1 MFKFKHIFVAVFSFL
16 VLFTSC
22 QNEETQ
28 LIPKPLATNTAN
40 AEKIEQFGLLDLSTK
55 KLAYSSLSSDE
66 KFTFWTNHLTSYL
79 KSTELSEEQKSVVK
93 ESLDKLT
100 PEVYQN
106 EAKRVQFKAFMDGQW
121 GKKLLANFT
130 KQQIQEIFLLV
141 DFSKKSK
148 AQVTYL
154 RGSCDCNPSS
164 IFIDD
169 CFRGSCVY
177 APGGCT
183 PPRGDL
189 GYTCGAMWLDHC
201 NAGCL

>member
-22 QNEETQ
+22 QNGETQ
-28 LIPKPLATNTAN
+28 LMPKPSATNTSN
-40 AEKIEQFGLLDLSTK
+40 AEKIEQFWELDLSTK

-66 KFTFWTNHLTSYL
+66 KFTFWTNHLTTYL

-106 EAKRVQFKAFMDGQW
+106 ETKRVQFKAFMDGQW

-148 AQVTYL
+148 APTTYL
-154 RGSCDCNPSS
+154 ISTCACNPSS
-164 IFIDD
+164 LFIDD
-169 CFRGSCVY
+169 CFRGSCLY
-177 APGGCT
+177 APNGCII
-183 PPRGDL
+183 PIEG
-189 GYTCGAMWLDHC
+189 GYTCGIMWLDQC